1 MKINRRQAL
10 TWMGL
15 GLGAG
20 LIGIESFRRT
30 FMSGKNILSS
40 DSTAKMP
47 VLFLGHGSPMNA
59 IESNDFT
66 RTLAR
71 LGQGLPVPKAIVCIS
86 AHWQTRGTWVTHMQN
101 PKTIHDFY
109 GFPQALFDVQYPA
122 PGSPALAEKI
132 QTKIVSPPIHRD
144 DSQWGLDHGTWS
156 VLKHIYPQAQIP
168 IVQLSMDM
176 TQSAEYHFQLG
187 QQLTSWRQ
195 QGVLIVGS
203 GNIVHNLRKLSWE
216 TNAKPFD
223 WALEFDEWVQTKILD
238 RDFSALVNE
247 PLQTESGR
255 LSIPTPDHYLPLLY
269 TLGAAEKND
278 SIQFIYEGIQNS
290 SISMRCVQIG

>member
-1 MKINRRQAL
+1 
-10 TWMGL
+10 
-15 GLGAG
+15 
-20 LIGIESFRRT
+20 
-30 FMSGKNILSS
+30 MSGKNILSS

-66 RTLAR
+66 HTLAR
-71 LGQGLPVPKAIVCIS
+71 LGQNLPVPKAIVCIS
-86 AHWQTRGTWVTHMQN
+86 AHWQTRGTWVTHMQT

-122 PGSPALAEKI
+122 PGSPALAEQI
-132 QTKIVSPPIHRD
+132 QTKIVSPPIHID

-176 TQSAEYHFQLG
+176 TQSPEYHFQLG

-203 GNIVHNLRKLSWE
+203 GNIVHNLRRLSWE

-223 WALEFDEWVQTKILD
+223 WALEFDDWVQTKILD
-238 RDFSALVNE
+238 RNFSALVNE
-247 PLQTESGR
+247 PLKTESGR
-255 LSIPTPDHYLPLLY
+255 LSVPTPDHYLPLLY
-269 TLGAAEKND
+269 ILGAAEKND
-278 SIQFIYEGIQNS
+278 TIQFIYEGIQNS